1 MKDLTS
7 WGVGIAMGLLSLLG
21 LILASRATDDVMYW
35 TAIGLTIFGILF
47 NYYLVGRPDRQ
58 SGRRSGD

>member
-21 LILASRATDDVMYW
+21 LVIASRATDDVIYW
-35 TAIGLTIFGILF
+35 TAIGLVLFGILF
-47 NYYLVGRPDRQ
+47 NYYLVGRSDSGSDR
-58 SGRRSGD
+58 RRDN